1 MQGETNM
8 GKMRFLEYS
17 FMLNNDDS
25 IKFEELDAEKLNVK
39 PGDGFMAFIDPATK
53 ELTLRK
59 VDLNN
64 IEYITA
70 EI

>member
-1 MQGETNM
+1 
-8 GKMRFLEYS
+8 
-17 FMLNNDDS
+17 MLNNDDS
-25 IKFEELDAEKLNVK
+25 IKFEELDAEKLNVR

-53 ELTLRK
+53 ELTLK
-59 VDLNN
+59 KIDLNN